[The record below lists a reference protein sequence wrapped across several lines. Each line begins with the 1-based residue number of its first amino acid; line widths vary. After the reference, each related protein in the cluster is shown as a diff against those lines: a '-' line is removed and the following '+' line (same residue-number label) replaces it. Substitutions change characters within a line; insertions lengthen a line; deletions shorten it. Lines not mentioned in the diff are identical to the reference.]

1 MPANPMQRKVRNS
14 FLIGM
19 LVMLVV
25 AILIGAI
32 IYVTMVS
39 PLLKEKEVEANIQ
52 YKLVY
57 LVNVADGIQAGRTIQ
72 PTDVIIASLPSD
84 KTPVDAIIATGA
96 EGTIPVDIKTSI
108 ENNNDPEDTKMPVYT
123 DAARCDIAK
132 GTVLSLSVLQR
143 ENLDPTSRIIEYN
156 MLTLPTM
163 LEIEDY
169 VDVRIAF
176 PNGQDLLVVAHK
188 SVEEINGANTISLFL
203 SEAEILMMNSAII
216 ENYVVKGSNM
226 YVTKYR
232 TNQAFD
238 EVKSQITYVPT
249 PEVKALVA
257 SNGNI
262 SKDAQKAIAN
272 GDSSIRN
279 QIDTEIQKYEQERN
293 INIESGINIQIN
305 NARTTRQEALSEY

>member
-39 PLLKEKEVEANIQ
+39 PLLKEKEAEASIQ

-57 LVNVADGIQAGRTIQ
+57 LINNINGIESGKTIQ
-72 PTDVIIASLPSD
+72 PTDVIVASLPSD
-84 KTPVDAIIATGA
+84 KTPIDAITATQA
-96 EGTIPVDIKTSI
+96 ELDGKIPIDVESSVLS
-108 ENNNDPEDTKMPVYT
+108 NNGEGLTYAC
-123 DAARCDIAK
+123 AARCDIAK
-132 GTVLSLSVLQR
+132 GTILSLSVLKR
-143 ENLDPTSRIIEYN
+143 EDLDPTSRIIEYN

-203 SEAEILMMNSAII
+203 TEAEILMMNSAII

-232 TNQAFD
+232 TNQAVD
-238 EVKSQITYVPT
+238 EIKNQITYVPT

-257 SNGNI
+257 SNSNI
-262 SKDAQKAIAN
+262 SKDAQKVIAN

-279 QIDTEIQKYEQERN
+279 QIDTQIQQYEEERN
-293 INIESGINIQIN
+293 INIESGIQAQIS

>member
-19 LVMLVV
+19 LVMLIV

-39 PLLKEKEVEANIQ
+39 PLLKEKEAEANVQ

-57 LVNVADGIQAGRTIQ
+57 LINNVNGIESGKTIQ
-72 PTDVIIASLPSD
+72 STDVIVASLPSD
-84 KTPVDAIIATGA
+84 KTPEDAIIATQA
-96 EGTIPVDIKTSI
+96 ELDGTLPIDVESSVIS
-108 ENNNDPEDTKMPVYT
+108 NNDSEGLTYT
-123 DAARCDIAK
+123 NAARCDIAK
-132 GTVLSLSVLQR
+132 GTILSLSVLKR

-163 LEIEDY
+163 LEVEDY

-232 TNQAFD
+232 TNQAVD
-238 EVKSQITYVPT
+238 EIKNQITYVPT
-249 PEVKALVA
+249 QEVKDLVA
-257 SNGNI
+257 ANSNI
-262 SKDAQKAIAN
+262 SKDAQRAIAN

-279 QIDTEIQKYEQERN
+279 QINSQIQQYEEERN
-293 INIESGINIQIN
+293 MNIENGINIQIN